1 MAVARLWQLSMA
13 GHAVVVVF
21 VALGIAAGVLSSG
34 FIDSG
39 NTRHGWSN
47 KIKSSIHHRLDLHV
61 LTLDSAD
68 SSPPAS
74 SLALLGQRSS
84 RGAVIIDHHLHF
96 HLSTAAVLQST
107 SHHRLR
113 QHRHLRRPFYNK
125 SATAEADEANL
136 ALLRD
141 VAALGLGQRA
151 SIDESA
157 CDDCPFKAVPYVLW
171 LGVSC
176 CARGVAELQASA
188 WPARRRSPL
197 LLGPVRRWRQ
207 QFKSTWAPSHLPLHV
222 GWLPFLQVTPKSKD
236 LISGGCRRWTI
247 KSCCYVDRVKQRSIF
262 SNMRPE
268 KMETGTSFK
277 LFLFCTFGS
286 NHGSGKA
293 PLNIRADL
301 RLQSMLVFRFNGE
314 SSRAKISLS
323 PVKPIRHLR
332 LKNSNPR
339 RHRPIR
345 QPRRAPVVLSECNKE
360 DPRCFWRGHPFSL
373 AQRLRQRHHL
383 CLLHRKCSFQ
393 FVRSLCTHGF
403 ESFHLSLCFGSFVV
417 AQKLHQLLGWKIPI
431 PCTPPLSY

>member
-47 KIKSSIHHRLDLHV
+47 KIKSPIHHRLDLHV

-107 SHHRLR
+107 SYHRLR

-197 LLGPVRRWRQ
+197 LLGPVRTVETAAQ
-207 QFKSTWAPSHLPLHV
+207 VNV
-222 GWLPFLQVTPKSKD
+222 GP
-236 LISGGCRRWTI
+236 I
-247 KSCCYVDRVKQRSIF
+247 
-262 SNMRPE
+262 
-268 KMETGTSFK
+268 
-277 LFLFCTFGS
+277 TFT
-286 NHGSGKA
+286 
-293 PLNIRADL
+293 
-301 RLQSMLVFRFNGE
+301 
-314 SSRAKISLS
+314 SSRGLAAILAGDSKVKRPYLWWLSAMDHQAVLLRGPCEAKINLQQHAS
-323 PVKPIRHLR
+323 R
-332 LKNSNPR
+332 KNGNGY
-339 RHRPIR
+339 
-345 QPRRAPVVLSECNKE
+345 QLQALLVLY
-360 DPRCFWRGHPFSL
+360 FW
-373 AQRLRQRHHL
+373 
-383 CLLHRKCSFQ
+383 
-393 FVRSLCTHGF
+393 
-403 ESFHLSLCFGSFVV
+403 
-417 AQKLHQLLGWKIPI
+417 
-431 PCTPPLSY
+431 